1 MLKGSGTSSPFM
13 TCFIVFRVFLEW
25 KKLVDR
31 GTRMIV
37 DSLGI
42 PYDQAQ
48 QLLLLHGSVAE
59 VMKKFPKEE

>member
-31 GTRMIV
+31 GTTTV
-37 DSLGI
+37 
-42 PYDQAQ
+42 
-48 QLLLLHGSVAE
+48 LLFLLQTTSMTSSNG
-59 VMKKFPKEE
+59 